1 MESVINR
8 INDLLN
14 KRGVKQKSL
23 AAVLGIT
30 QAGVSKIFTGKNSLS
45 VEYFY
50 KMCVFLEISA
60 DWILQLDKESEEI
73 NIPKDPMFYFKSNVN
88 HLTGNG
94 NISQKVE
101 GEKGELQAEIIA
113 LKQLLS
119 AQEKL
124 ITSMES
130 DIKTKQ
136 SLINILS
143 TQK

>member
-50 KMCVFLEISA
+50 KMCIFLEISA

-101 GEKGELQAEIIA
+101 AEKGELKAEINISSGKTDNEYGERHKNKA
-113 LKQLLS
+113 
-119 AQEKL
+119 KL
-124 ITSMES
+124 NQFTFR
-130 DIKTKQ
+130 TKV
-136 SLINILS
+136 NA
-143 TQK
+143 K